1 MASAGVLQHVREL
14 VEFLASGGQTQC
26 ALALEHTAALSGSE
40 EGVAALLEAGAVEH
54 LQTLCFVRAP
64 AARANAAATL
74 ANLCAASAPTCQRVA
89 EADGLVARLCDDLA
103 PGATLRDVDV
113 TAEAALLANL
123 STQPAALSA
132 IAAHAEALTARL
144 LESTD
149 EGTARLAHVLV
160 NAAQSAQCGTRLL
173 RNDGELL
180 LKLVGSQLAHE
191 DGVRRQGA
199 AGVLRNLCLGE
210 YNHAPLCRL
219 PALLP
224 AVCARLLPRN
234 AELDSED
241 LASMAEPM
249 RAELAAAL
257 ESALPGTLEPEPSIR
272 LMLTE
277 CLLALTATRLGRTA
291 LRTAHVYPVLR
302 ESHKREE
309 DEAVKAQNEEIVS
322 LILAD
327 EGGVASAS
335 GAPNEK

>member
-1 MASAGVLQHVREL
+1 
-14 VEFLASGGQTQC
+14 
-26 ALALEHTAALSGSE
+26 
-40 EGVAALLEAGAVEH
+40 
-54 LQTLCFVRAP
+54 
-64 AARANAAATL
+64 
-74 ANLCAASAPTCQRVA
+74 
-89 EADGLVARLCDDLA
+89 
-103 PGATLRDVDV
+103 
-113 TAEAALLANL
+113 
-123 STQPAALSA
+123 
-132 IAAHAEALTARL
+132 
-144 LESTD
+144 
-149 EGTARLAHVLV
+149 
-160 NAAQSAQCGTRLL
+160 
-173 RNDGELL
+173 
-180 LKLVGSQLAHE
+180 
-191 DGVRRQGA
+191 VRRQGA